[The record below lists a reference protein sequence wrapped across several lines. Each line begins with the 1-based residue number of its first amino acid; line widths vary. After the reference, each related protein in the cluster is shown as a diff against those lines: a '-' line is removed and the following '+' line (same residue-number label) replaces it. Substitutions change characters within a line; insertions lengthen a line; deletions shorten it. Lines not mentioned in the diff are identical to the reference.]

1 MISRQI
7 REKTVPYLLQSGF
20 IKITRNRIWILDS
33 RCFHFC
39 PNLTLKVSPT
49 RASLAFLSRQFRQM
63 KDFPRIWRPVAFIS
77 HYMVLNILK

>member
-7 REKTVPYLLQSGF
+7 REKTVPYLLQSVF
-20 IKITRNRIWILDS
+20 IKITRNGIWILDS

-39 PNLTLKVSPT
+39 PNLTLKVSAA
-49 RASLAFLSRQFRQM
+49 RASLASFSMQFHQM
-63 KDFPRIWRPVAFIS
+63 KDFPCIWSPVVFIF